1 MLLQREERSEL
12 GGERGCGD
20 PPNHTA
26 STGGEPTALLS
37 ATLQPWGGFGT
48 WGWAVLGSK
57 GLGVSVGLQSREG
70 EWGIEGHCGGMCV
83 CVCTH
88 VGVCAV
94 CAGELT
100 CLFSSGCTRACL
112 CAHEWM
118 SHGCSSPGTH
128 RAPQGHPHPHAV
140 PPSQQCPSP
149 GAAMSTG
156 MLVVL
161 SPPQPSLPVPLL
173 PHSPGGAEPGAAAE
187 HPRPLLSPS
196 LHPIR
201 RCAEPP
207 ALLSL
212 L

>member
-83 CVCTH
+83 CVCAPTWVCVQSVRVSSPACSAVGARVH
-88 VGVCAV
+88 VCVH
-94 CAGELT
+94 T
-100 CLFSSGCTRACL
+100 SGCPVA
-112 CAHEWM
+112 A
-118 SHGCSSPGTH
+118 
-128 RAPQGHPHPHAV
+128 APQEHTELPKATPTPMLCPHPSSAPLRV
-140 PPSQQCPSP
+140 
-149 GAAMSTG
+149 
-156 MLVVL
+156 
-161 SPPQPSLPVPLL
+161 QP
-173 PHSPGGAEPGAAAE
+173 
-187 HPRPLLSPS
+187 
-196 LHPIR
+196 
-201 RCAEPP
+201 
-207 ALLSL
+207 
-212 L
+212 